1 MNIFKKFS
9 FLVILL
15 VPFFLFA
22 NRAEAAENQFITIVN
37 PVRVSSYNPNPAASL
52 ESEYG
57 VIFRN
62 NLPATWLLTFDII
75 SNGSA
80 AQVLK
85 KFNNKQEL
93 GIFLE
98 VTPKFAEA
106 AGVKYHNAGFW
117 HFANAVFLSGYTQEE
132 RIKLI
137 DAVFAEFKQV
147 FGYYP
152 TSVGSWWT
160 DSYSLSYMKDRYGVT
175 ANLGCSDQFS
185 TDGYQIWGQYWSTPF
200 YPSKYHTGVPAL
212 SKDNKLDVVVLQWAP
227 RDPLNGYSNSTYSTQ
242 DYFTTPKQPID
253 YFEKLVKLYAS
264 QNGNKFGQVTVGL
277 EGDFTP
283 EAYKGEY
290 AKQMG
295 IVSKLV
301 ISEGYRVTNMGEFSN
316 WYRKTFPELSPA
328 RLIES
333 DDLLGGNK
341 KAVWFQSPHYRLGYI
356 FDKATGEIKIRDFRA
371 YFADLI
377 EPYYQSPNSDINLS
391 IYIPSIFD
399 EINYGKDSW
408 TLPKGSEIIFSEASV
423 VIKGKGIDIPQILQ
437 KYPGGRVKKLADGL
451 EVSFADEWE
460 IPKDGVSIKDYS
472 AEAVH
477 FFRQKK
483 AVLYLL
489 TGKGWNYFRKIDYS
503 VSQGEMYALFRL
515 STLAPGKVLV
525 ANEECLQCSWHTQFR
540 HPAFANQRGY
550 VKRFGGHPIVYDPGV
565 LTSKDR
571 ANAKKIFDRLNVK
584 YIYLVKFEGYM
595 EKLPFSPGDLGVE
608 KIFSNANSEIWEVKN

>member
-1 MNIFKKFS
+1 MVVKQLKSMKGFF
-9 FLVILL
+9 FPVILL
-15 VPFFLFA
+15 APLFLFA

-98 VTPKFAEA
+98 VTPKFAEG

-132 RIKLI
+132 RIKFI

-160 DSYSLSYMKDRYGVT
+160 DSYSLSYMKDKYGVT

-185 TDGYQIWGQYWSTPF
+185 TDGYQIWGQPWSTPF

-242 DYFTTPKQPID
+242 DYFTIPKQSID

-295 IVSKLV
+295 IVSNLAV
-301 ISEGYRVTNMGEFSN
+301 SGGYRVTNMKEFSD

-333 DDLLGGNK
+333 DDLLGGSK

-408 TLPKGSEIIFSEASV
+408 TLPIN
-423 VIKGKGIDIPQILQ
+423 GKFPRTELTLKTILP
-437 KYPGGRVKKLADGL
+437 KPYTFLGRKKL
-451 EVSFADEWE
+451 
-460 IPKDGVSIKDYS
+460 
-472 AEAVH
+472 
-477 FFRQKK
+477 FF
-483 AVLYLL
+483 
-489 TGKGWNYFRKIDYS
+489 I
-503 VSQGEMYALFRL
+503 
-515 STLAPGKVLV
+515 
-525 ANEECLQCSWHTQFR
+525 C
-540 HPAFANQRGY
+540 
-550 VKRFGGHPIVYDPGV
+550 
-565 LTSKDR
+565 
-571 ANAKKIFDRLNVK
+571 
-584 YIYLVKFEGYM
+584 
-595 EKLPFSPGDLGVE
+595 
-608 KIFSNANSEIWEVKN
+608 

>member
-15 VPFFLFA
+15 APFFLFV
-22 NRAEAAENQFITIVN
+22 NCAEAAENQFITIVN

-52 ESEYG
+52 ESEYR
-57 VIFRN
+57 VISRN

-75 SNGSA
+75 SNGSS

-106 AGVKYHNAGFW
+106 AGVEYHNAGFW

-132 RIKLI
+132 RIKFI
-137 DAVFAEFKQV
+137 DAVFAEFKKV
-147 FGYYP
+147 FGNLP

-200 YPSKYHTGVPAL
+200 YPSKYHTGIPAL

-227 RDPLNGYSNSTYSTQ
+227 RDPLNGYNNSKYSTQ
-242 DYFTTPKQPID
+242 DYFTTPGRSID

-290 AKQMG
+290 AKQME
-295 IVSKLV
+295 IVSSLAV
-301 ISEGYRVTNMGEFSN
+301 SGGYRVTNMREFSD

-328 RLIES
+328 GLIEN
-333 DDLLGGNK
+333 DDLLGGDK

-391 IYIPSIFD
+391 IYVPSIFD

-408 TLPKGSEIIFSEASV
+408 TLPKGSEITFSDTKV
-423 VIKGKGIDIPQILQ
+423 VIKAKGIDIPQILQ
-437 KYPGGRVKKLADGL
+437 KYPGIGVKKLVDSL
-451 EVSFADEWE
+451 EISFADKWE
-460 IPKDGVSIKDYS
+460 IPKDGVNIKDYS
-472 AEAVH
+472 AEAIH
-477 FFRQKK
+477 FFKQKK
-483 AVLYLL
+483 AIFYLL

-515 STLAPGKVLV
+515 LTLAQGKVLV
-525 ANEECLQCSWHTQFR
+525 ANQECLQCSWHTEFR
-540 HPAFANQRGY
+540 HPAFANRREY
-550 VKRFGGHPIVYDPGV
+550 VKRFGGHPIVYDSGV

-571 ANAKKIFDRLNVK
+571 ASAKKIFDRLNVK
-584 YIYLVKFEGYM
+584 YIYLVKFEDYI

-608 KIFSNANSEIWEVKN
+608 KIFDNANAEIWQVK